1 MYKISLSL
9 SLQKKGLQSS
19 IQICPRPMV
28 STCTNATIPRSFSL
42 YVGREPEVK
51 FITNCMKGIQRH
63 FHILL

>member
-9 SLQKKGLQSS
+9 SLQKKS
-19 IQICPRPMV
+19 V
-28 STCTNATIPRSFSL
+28 AVL
-42 YVGREPEVK
+42 YKESVLGQWFPHAPTLPFPVALAYMWEENLK